1 MGKTIFWRIL
11 GIIAISLLHGQVGKA
26 KELGAVKRPS
36 ILQQCKEQ
44 QQMPVECQQ
53 NCHFDRLMALDD
65 ELAAKLVVTLTTLEC
80 PLLTPFGQLI

>member
-1 MGKTIFWRIL
+1 MPVAWPSRKSK
-11 GIIAISLLHGQVGKA
+11 GIRGSQKVLNF
-26 KELGAVKRPS
+26 AVM
-36 ILQQCKEQ
+36 QKEQ

-65 ELAAKLVVTLTTLEC
+65 ELTAKLVVTLTTLEC